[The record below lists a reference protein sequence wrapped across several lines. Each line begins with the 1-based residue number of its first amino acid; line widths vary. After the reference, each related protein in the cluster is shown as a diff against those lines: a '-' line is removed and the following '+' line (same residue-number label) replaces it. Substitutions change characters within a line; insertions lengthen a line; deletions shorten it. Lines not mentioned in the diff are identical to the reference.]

1 MMGAWSSSGFL
12 MRPFR
17 NDLSV
22 ARTTSKR
29 GKG

>member
-22 ARTTSKR
+22 ARTASKR